1 MDRAHFAH
9 KLFLVRRA
17 EVFLPFLYKH
27 LLNKQPLLPW
37 EVKSTQLN
45 SVTMPRQQLF
55 QVVLLLVATLAA
67 SVRSDPLDNFPYRR
81 DAILEYKPMQE
92 HGSMN
97 ELQKRATCDPNN
109 TDGCPDG
116 YRPQRFDDPDYG
128 KFCACVVSI
137 PYMYLLALP
146 YLRFCYLFVFIVHVK
161 KFFGFL
167 SNVEE

>member
-17 EVFLPFLYKH
+17 ESFFPFPHKH
-27 LLNKQPLLPW
+27 LLNKHNHFIALGSR
-37 EVKSTQLN
+37 VKSSQ
-45 SVTMPRQQLF
+45 VTMPRQQLF

-67 SVRSDPLDNFPYRR
+67 SVRSDTLDNFPYRR
-81 DAILEYKPMQE
+81 DAILEYKPMGE

-128 KFCACVVSI
+128 KYCACVVSI
-137 PYMYLLALP
+137 TYMYLALP
-146 YLRFCYLFVFIVHVK
+146 WLLLPYFIYCTREEVFRFLCLTWK
-161 KFFGFL
+161 
-167 SNVEE
+167 N

>member
-1 MDRAHFAH
+1 
-9 KLFLVRRA
+9 
-17 EVFLPFLYKH
+17 
-27 LLNKQPLLPW
+27 
-37 EVKSTQLN
+37 
-45 SVTMPRQQLF
+45 MPRQQLF

-128 KFCACVVSI
+128 KYCACVVSI
-137 PYMYLLALP
+137 TYMHLALP
-146 YLRFCYLFVFIVHVK
+146 YLSFCLLVFYCTREVW
-161 KFFGFL
+161 FL
-167 SNVEE
+167 CLTWKN

>member
-1 MDRAHFAH
+1 
-9 KLFLVRRA
+9 
-17 EVFLPFLYKH
+17 
-27 LLNKQPLLPW
+27 
-37 EVKSTQLN
+37 
-45 SVTMPRQQLF
+45 MPRQKLF

-81 DAILEYKPMQE
+81 DAILEYKPMEE

-128 KFCACVVSI
+128 KYCACVVSI
-137 PYMYLLALP
+137 PTCTLP
-146 YLRFCYLFVFIVHVK
+146 YLRYLSFCLLVFIVHVK
-161 KFFGFL
+161 KFFGFF
-167 SNVEE
+167 V

>member
-17 EVFLPFLYKH
+17 EILLPFLHKTSIE
-27 LLNKQPLLPW
+27 QTTIIAFW
-37 EVKSTQLN
+37 EVKSSQ
-45 SVTMPRQQLF
+45 VTMPRQQLF
-55 QVVLLLVATLAA
+55 RVVLLLVATLAA
-67 SVRSDPLDNFPYRR
+67 SVRSDPLDDFPYRR
-81 DAILEYKPMQE
+81 DAILEYKPMEE

-128 KFCACVVSI
+128 KYCACVVSI
-137 PYMYLLALP
+137 TYMYLALP
-146 YLRFCYLFVFIVHVK
+146 YLP
-161 KFFGFL
+161 
-167 SNVEE
+167 

>member
-1 MDRAHFAH
+1 
-9 KLFLVRRA
+9 
-17 EVFLPFLYKH
+17 
-27 LLNKQPLLPW
+27 
-37 EVKSTQLN
+37 
-45 SVTMPRQQLF
+45 MPRQQLF

-81 DAILEYKPMQE
+81 DAILEYKPMGE

-128 KFCACVVSI
+128 KYCACVVSI
-137 PYMYLLALP
+137 PTCTSLP
-146 YLRFCYLFVFIVHVK
+146 YLTLAFVTLLVFIVHVK
-161 KFFGFL
+161 KFGFL
-167 SNVEE
+167 F

>member
-17 EVFLPFLYKH
+17 EVFLPFLHKH
-27 LLNKQPLLPW
+27 LLNKQPLLPFG
-37 EVKSTQLN
+37 KSSQ
-45 SVTMPRQQLF
+45 VTMPRQQLF

-97 ELQKRATCDPNN
+97 ELQKRATCDPNIK
-109 TDGCPDG
+109 DGCPDG

-128 KFCACVVSI
+128 KYCACVVSI
-137 PYMYLLALP
+137 PTCTSLP
-146 YLRFCYLFVFIVHVK
+146 YLGFCYLTCIYCTREEVFR
-161 KFFGFL
+161 FL
-167 SNVEE
+167 V

>member
-17 EVFLPFLYKH
+17 EVFLPFLHKH
-27 LLNKQPLLPW
+27 LLNKHTIIALGSQ
-37 EVKSTQLN
+37 VKSIQ
-45 SVTMPRQQLF
+45 VTMPRQQLF

-81 DAILEYKPMQE
+81 DAILEYKPMEE

-128 KFCACVVSI
+128 KYCACVVSI
-137 PYMYLLALP
+137 TYMYLALP
-146 YLRFCYLFVFIVHVK
+146 YLRFCYLFVFIVTREEV
-161 KFFGFL
+161 FRFL
-167 SNVEE
+167 V

>member
-1 MDRAHFAH
+1 M
-9 KLFLVRRA
+9 LLVARGGWIVPISLINCSSSA
-17 EVFLPFLYKH
+17 EQSLPPFLAQTSIEQTTIIA
-27 LLNKQPLLPW
+27 LGSQ
-37 EVKSTQLN
+37 VKSTQA
-45 SVTMPRQQLF
+45 TMPRQQLF

-81 DAILEYKPMQE
+81 DAILEYKPMEE

-128 KFCACVVSI
+128 KYCACVVSI
-137 PYMYLLALP
+137 PTCTSLP
-146 YLRFCYLFVFIVHVK
+146 YLTLGFVTYLY
-161 KFFGFL
+161 L
-167 SNVEE
+167 LYT

>member
-17 EVFLPFLYKH
+17 ESSSPPFLRH
-27 LLNKQPLLPW
+27 FFDKQPLLPW
-37 EVKSTQLN
+37 EVNSTQFN

-128 KFCACVVSI
+128 KYCACVVSI
-137 PYMYLLALP
+137 PTCTLP
-146 YLRFCYLFVFIVHVK
+146 YLTLAFVYLYFIVHVK
-161 KFFGFL
+161 KFFGFF
-167 SNVEE
+167 V